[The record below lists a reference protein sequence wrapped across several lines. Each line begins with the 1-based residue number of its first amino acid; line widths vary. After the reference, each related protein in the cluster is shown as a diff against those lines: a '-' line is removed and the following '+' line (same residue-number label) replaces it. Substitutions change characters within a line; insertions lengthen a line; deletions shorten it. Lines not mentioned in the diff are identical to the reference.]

1 MASNLVRVT
10 TNKKQKRGYKI
21 LYSGVQNNG
30 LLENMQY
37 NNNNNNNNNKLPSDF
52 SEEFNSK

>member
-21 LYSGVQNNG
+21 LYSGGQNNG
-30 LLENMQY
+30 LLENMQSD
-37 NNNNNNNNNKLPSDF
+37 NNNNKLPSDF
-52 SEEFNSK
+52 SEEFISK